1 MLTSFHDR
9 RNMYFMSITV
19 RELAESDSRFSEQLD
34 MQVERILRANIPE
47 QQRLLAISRIIDG
60 IHVSLTSPEYRSSVI
75 VTPSRLPRMVDDD
88 SIDILAQLQA
98 KLRQQGKSDQEIFT
112 ALEMAE
118 HGLLIKQ
125 QHREQK
131 AKRCASESVDSGV

>member
-1 MLTSFHDR
+1 
-9 RNMYFMSITV
+9 MYFMSITV

-47 QQRLLAISRIIDG
+47 HQRLLAISRIIDG

-88 SIDILAQLQA
+88 SIGQLARLQTQMRMDGRSDPEIRESLEIL
-98 KLRQQGKSDQEIFT
+98 
-112 ALEMAE
+112 E